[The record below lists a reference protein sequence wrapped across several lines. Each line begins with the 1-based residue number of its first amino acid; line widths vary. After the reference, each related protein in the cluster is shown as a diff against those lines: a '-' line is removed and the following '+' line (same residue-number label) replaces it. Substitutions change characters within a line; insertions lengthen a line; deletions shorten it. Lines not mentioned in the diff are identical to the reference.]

1 MELVTWFGCLFVC
14 FLACLLA
21 CFLTRYI
28 VHQLV
33 SETSCL
39 IHLPVTQDGRSY
51 LFACGMGQFFD
62 PVRGLCYYGT
72 SVHCTGPPSAPTED
86 ISHAVNSSLHP
97 AAVVSRDTNDIGFS
111 RYSIELNSKDVLPG
125 KCLDDLPATLPLG
138 YCAVGLL
145 CCCAVGYCVVVPLV
159 TVLLCCLLLCC
170 CAIGLLCCCAIG
182 YCVVVPL
189 GYCVVVPLVTVS
201 LYVLNEIVL

>member
-1 MELVTWFGCLFVC
+1 MVWLFVC
-14 FLACLLA
+14 LFSCLLA

-138 YCAVGLL
+138 YC
-145 CCCAVGYCVVVPLV
+145 
-159 TVLLCCLLLCC
+159 
-170 CAIGLLCCCAIG
+170 
-182 YCVVVPL
+182 VVVPL
-189 GYCVVVPLVTVS
+189 GYCVVVPLVTV
-201 LYVLNEIVL
+201 LLCHWVLCCCAVCYCVVVPLGYCVIVPLVTVLLCHWVTVLLCRWLLCRCMF